1 MLFSD
6 FQIIYLSEIFLSYLM
21 CIHFESYLFSLSIAV
36 LFLRLQVLVTSFG
49 ELGENEYLD
58 PRTALVAI
66 VDHVKQVSSAVFKK
80 SCTSTSYV
88 NKKVLMTHE
97 FFFLFG
103 LPIFMLLLLNWLR
116 FVQKSD
122 LQLTR
127 NFHLLMLRNSG
138 TLYCSPLY
146 RCFLLNM

>member
-6 FQIIYLSEIFLSYLM
+6 FQIIYLSEIFLSCLM
-21 CIHFESYLFSLSIAV
+21 RIHFESYLFSLFIAV

-88 NKKVLMTHE
+88 NKKVLMTHDLFYFIWFAHFYVTFAKLAQVCTEVRPATDEELPSAYVEE
-97 FFFLFG
+97 FRY
-103 LPIFMLLLLNWLR
+103 PLLLSSL
-116 FVQKSD
+116 
-122 LQLTR
+122 
-127 NFHLLMLRNSG
+127 
-138 TLYCSPLY
+138 
-146 RCFLLNM
+146 

>member
-21 CIHFESYLFSLSIAV
+21 RIHFESYLFSLSIAV

-58 PRTALVAI
+58 PRTAQVAI

-80 SCTSTSYV
+80 SYTSTSYV
-88 NKKVLMTHE
+88 NKKVLMTHDFFYFIWFAHFYVTFAKLAQVCTEVRPATDEELPSAYVEE
-97 FFFLFG
+97 FRY
-103 LPIFMLLLLNWLR
+103 PLLLSSL
-116 FVQKSD
+116 
-122 LQLTR
+122 
-127 NFHLLMLRNSG
+127 
-138 TLYCSPLY
+138 
-146 RCFLLNM
+146 

>member
-58 PRTALVAI
+58 PRTAQVAI

-88 NKKVLMTHE
+88 NKKVLMTHDFFYFIWFAHFYVTFAKLAQVCTEVRPATDEELPSAYVEE
-97 FFFLFG
+97 FRY
-103 LPIFMLLLLNWLR
+103 PLLLSSL
-116 FVQKSD
+116 
-122 LQLTR
+122 
-127 NFHLLMLRNSG
+127 
-138 TLYCSPLY
+138 
-146 RCFLLNM
+146 

>member
-21 CIHFESYLFSLSIAV
+21 HIHFESYLFSLFIAV

-58 PRTALVAI
+58 PRTTQVAI

-88 NKKVLMTHE
+88 NKKVLMTHDLFYFIWFAHFYVTFAKLAQVCTEVRPATDEELPSAYVEE
-97 FFFLFG
+97 FRY
-103 LPIFMLLLLNWLR
+103 PLLLSSL
-116 FVQKSD
+116 
-122 LQLTR
+122 
-127 NFHLLMLRNSG
+127 
-138 TLYCSPLY
+138 
-146 RCFLLNM
+146 

>member
-1 MLFSD
+1 
-6 FQIIYLSEIFLSYLM
+6 M

-58 PRTALVAI
+58 PRTAQVAI

-88 NKKVLMTHE
+88 NKKVLMTHDLFYFIWFAHFYVTFAKLAQVCTEVRPATDEELPSAYVEE
-97 FFFLFG
+97 FRY
-103 LPIFMLLLLNWLR
+103 PLLLSSL
-116 FVQKSD
+116 
-122 LQLTR
+122 
-127 NFHLLMLRNSG
+127 
-138 TLYCSPLY
+138 
-146 RCFLLNM
+146 

>member
-58 PRTALVAI
+58 PRTAQVAI

-88 NKKVLMTHE
+88 NKKVLMTHDLFYFIWFAHFYVTFAKLAQVCTEVRPATDEELPSAYVEE
-97 FFFLFG
+97 FRY
-103 LPIFMLLLLNWLR
+103 PLLLSSL
-116 FVQKSD
+116 
-122 LQLTR
+122 
-127 NFHLLMLRNSG
+127 
-138 TLYCSPLY
+138 
-146 RCFLLNM
+146 

>member
-21 CIHFESYLFSLSIAV
+21 HIHFESYLFSLFIAV

-58 PRTALVAI
+58 PRTAQVAI

-88 NKKVLMTHE
+88 NKKVLMTHDLFYFIWFAHFYVTFAKLAQVCTEVRPATDEELPSAYVEE
-97 FFFLFG
+97 FRY
-103 LPIFMLLLLNWLR
+103 PLLLSSL
-116 FVQKSD
+116 
-122 LQLTR
+122 
-127 NFHLLMLRNSG
+127 
-138 TLYCSPLY
+138 
-146 RCFLLNM
+146 

>member
-1 MLFSD
+1 MNLISFLFLLLFS
-6 FQIIYLSEIFLSYLM
+6 
-21 CIHFESYLFSLSIAV
+21 
-36 LFLRLQVLVTSFG
+36 FLRLQVLVTSFG

-58 PRTALVAI
+58 PRTAQVAI

-88 NKKVLMTHE
+88 NKKVLMTLD

-116 FVQKSD
+116 FVQK
-122 LQLTR
+122 
-127 NFHLLMLRNSG
+127 
-138 TLYCSPLY
+138 
-146 RCFLLNM
+146 